1 MVRKAELNRITNETG
16 ISVCLNLDGT
26 GEYEI
31 DTGCAFF
38 DHMLAQLSRHGM
50 FDLSIESKGDLVIDS
65 HHTVEDTGI
74 VLGKVFTECLG
85 DKKGINR
92 YGNAMMPMD
101 ESLCMVTVDI
111 CGRPNLVFNG
121 EMNGM
126 LGTMD
131 GELIYDF
138 LKAFTDN
145 SGITLHVNMMYW
157 RNNHHKAEGIFKGL
171 ARALREAVKVGDTKD
186 IPTTKGCL

>member
-1 MVRKAELNRITNETG
+1 MAREAKLNRITNETE
-16 ISVCLNLDGT
+16 ISLSLNVDGT
-26 GEYEI
+26 GEYVI
-31 DTGCAFF
+31 DTGCGFF

-50 FDLSIESKGDLVIDS
+50 FDISIKAKGDFVIDS

-74 VLGKVFTECLG
+74 VLGKAFSACLG

-92 YGNAMMPMD
+92 YGNAVMPMD

-121 EMNGM
+121 QLKGV

-131 GELIYDF
+131 SEIIYDF

-145 SGITLHVNMMYW
+145 SGITLHVNMMYG
-157 RNNHHKAEGIFKGL
+157 RNSHHKAEGIFKGI
-171 ARALREAVKVGDTKD
+171 ARALREAVKVGETND

>member
-1 MVRKAELNRITNETG
+1 MAREAKLNRITNETE
-16 ISVCLNLDGT
+16 ISLSLNVDGT
-26 GEYEI
+26 GEYVI
-31 DTGCAFF
+31 DTGCGFF

-50 FDLSIESKGDLVIDS
+50 FDISIKAKGDFVIDS

-74 VLGKVFTECLG
+74 VLGKAFSACLG

-92 YGNAMMPMD
+92 YGNAVMPMD
-101 ESLCMVTVDI
+101 ESLCMVTIDI

-121 EMNGM
+121 ELKGV

-131 GELIYDF
+131 SELIYDF

-145 SGITLHVNMMYW
+145 SGITLHVNMMYG
-157 RNNHHKAEGIFKGL
+157 RNSHHKAEGIFKGL
-171 ARALREAVKVGDTKD
+171 ARALREAVKVGETND

>member
-1 MVRKAELNRITNETG
+1 MARKAQLNRMTNETE
-16 ISVCLNLDGT
+16 ISIYLNIDGS

-31 DTGCAFF
+31 DTGCGFF
-38 DHMLAQLSRHGM
+38 DHMLTQLSRHGM
-50 FDLSIESKGDLVIDS
+50 FDMKIKAKGDLVIDS
-65 HHTVEDTGI
+65 HHTIEDTGI
-74 VLGKVFTECLG
+74 VLGKAFLTCLG
-85 DKKGINR
+85 EKRGINR
-92 YGNAMMPMD
+92 YGNAVIPMD

-121 EMNGM
+121 ELKGM

-131 GELIYDF
+131 AELIYDF
-138 LKAFTDN
+138 LKAFTDS
-145 SGITLHVNMMYW
+145 SGITLHVNMMYG

-171 ARALREAVKVGDTKD
+171 ARALREAVKIGETND

>member
-1 MVRKAELNRITNETG
+1 MAREAKLNRITNETE
-16 ISVCLNLDGT
+16 ISLSLNVDGT
-26 GEYEI
+26 GEYVI
-31 DTGCAFF
+31 DTGCGFF

-50 FDLSIESKGDLVIDS
+50 FDISIKAKGDFVIDS

-74 VLGKVFTECLG
+74 VLGKAFSACLG

-92 YGNAMMPMD
+92 YGNAVMPMD

-121 EMNGM
+121 EINGA

-131 GELIYDF
+131 SELIYDF

-145 SGITLHVNMMYW
+145 SGITLHVNMMYG
-157 RNNHHKAEGIFKGL
+157 RNSHHKAEGIFKGL
-171 ARALREAVKVGDTKD
+171 ARALREAVKVGETND

>member
-1 MVRKAELNRITNETG
+1 MARKAQLNRMTNETE
-16 ISVCLNLDGT
+16 ISIYLNIDGS

-31 DTGCAFF
+31 DTGCGFF
-38 DHMLAQLSRHGM
+38 DHMLTQLSRHGM
-50 FDLSIESKGDLVIDS
+50 FDMKIKSKGDLVIDS
-65 HHTVEDTGI
+65 HHTIEDTGI
-74 VLGKVFTECLG
+74 VLGKAFLTCLG
-85 DKKGINR
+85 EKRGINR
-92 YGNAMMPMD
+92 YGNAVIPMD

-121 EMNGM
+121 ELKGM

-131 GELIYDF
+131 AELIYDF
-138 LKAFTDN
+138 LKAFTDS
-145 SGITLHVNMMYW
+145 SGITLHVNMMYG

-171 ARALREAVKVGDTKD
+171 ARALREAVKIGETND